1 MAPLACAVRRDD
13 AGVSAWVVNG
23 TDTVLTAQAR
33 WQLLAID
40 GEPIDD
46 TATADVV
53 LAANA
58 VTPLTPPPAWFADR
72 TRPLIGRLTL
82 TDSTQTAHAH
92 AWPEPFRWH
101 RFPDPQVRVVLE
113 PDSGCVLVSATR
125 PAKGVWLDAPG
136 TRFEDNFLDLLPGE
150 VRRLRVHGSAIGSVN
165 GTTASCL
172 NTWQDAP

>member
-1 MAPLACAVRRDD
+1 
-13 AGVSAWVVNG
+13 VNG
-23 TDTVLTAQAR
+23 ADAVLTVQAR

-46 TATADVV
+46 HAADVT

-58 VTPLTPPPAWFADR
+58 TTVLTPPSLWSADLAH
-72 TRPLIGRLTL
+72 PLIGRLTL
-82 TDSTQTAHAH
+82 TDSTQTVHAH

-101 RFPDPQVRVVLE
+101 RFPDPQVRVVAE

-136 TRFEDNFLDLLPGE
+136 ACFEDNFLDLLPGE
-150 VRRLRVHGSAIGSVN
+150 VRRLRAHGSASGTVN
-165 GTTASCL
+165 GATASCL